1 MDLYL
6 LLIYI
11 GYILLLSILTFF
23 AYGRDKSLAKKSNGK
38 RMKEKTL
45 LGLTA
50 FGGAI
55 GAFLGRIVFR
65 HKTDKIY
72 FSFTIYMSILFEL
85 VVLGLFAY
93 FYI

>member
-1 MDLYL
+1 MVL

-11 GYILLLSILTFF
+11 GYILLLSVLTFF
-23 AYGRDKSLAKKSNGK
+23 CYGKDKSLAKKSNGK

-55 GAFLGRIVFR
+55 GAFFGRIIFR

-72 FSFTIYMSILFEL
+72 FSFTIYMSLLFEIA
-85 VVLGLFAY
+85 VLGVFAY
-93 FYI
+93 FYFK